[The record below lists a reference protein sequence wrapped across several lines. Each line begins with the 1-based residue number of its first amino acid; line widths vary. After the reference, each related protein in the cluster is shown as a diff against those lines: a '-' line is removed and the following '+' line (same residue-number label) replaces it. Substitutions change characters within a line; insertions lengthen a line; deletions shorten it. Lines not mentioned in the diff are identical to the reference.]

1 MTCELHKRFGS
12 IAKDR
17 QGAALLCVGT
27 LLPVLIGG
35 VLLVAEAARL
45 FNLQLREG
53 AHDLALAGAAKLDG
67 RPAFGGT
74 PSSINRATNAINN
87 LVQNQSVFMHN
98 ARFFSNP
105 PASDYDTKFDSE
117 AIIPSEAQRFELP
130 LIPAKVVTI
139 FPQTCLGRAVA
150 VVSLEVAG
158 LSTTLCDPAANP
170 NSRRLEIIFKKQGDT
185 TAQNGRSNLLSMW
198 GA

>member
-17 QGAALLCVGT
+17 QDAALFCVST

-35 VLLVAEAARL
+35 VLLAAEAARL

-53 AHDLALAGAAKLDG
+53 ADATALAGAAKPDR

-74 PSSINRATNAINN
+74 PSSIKRATNAISN
-87 LVQNQSVFMHN
+87 LVQNQSVFMYN
-98 ARFFSNP
+98 ARFFSNL
-105 PASDYDTKFDSE
+105 PASDYDTKFGCE
-117 AIIPSEAQRFELP
+117 TIIPCEAQRVELP
-130 LIPAKVVTI
+130 LIPAKVITI

-150 VVSLEVAG
+150 VV
-158 LSTTLCDPAANP
+158 
-170 NSRRLEIIFKKQGDT
+170 
-185 TAQNGRSNLLSMW
+185 W